1 MNSAVRYDLIAQTEL
16 AIKQTF
22 TRWVC
27 VDGFAD
33 GVVGVVGLTVSNQNR
48 VVRLPEVVVFKTLQ
62 VPFLLGMDWIDAA
75 KVAVMTEDHKG
86 VVYLR
91 DSKGDVIRE
100 QTWPTFQLIPASEDK
115 PAITKPPMEVFKSD
129 TIIDIEKALLTNT
142 ESSGLFQNHESLGTI
157 PEDPIILPEPRSTK
171 RVLAPVTFEVE
182 VEIHPEPKTFTLPL
196 ESSLPMGKLPE
207 QVAAEE
213 KTKPKLLK

>member
-1 MNSAVRYDLIAQTEL
+1 MSAANCKGGKAVGKRGGWSTGAGPAEQPSINLFQAPILATRCSSAYIETRASQLGALRALVDSGAVNSAVRYDLIAQTEL
-16 AIKQTF
+16 AIKQTS

-27 VDGFAD
+27 ADGFAD
-33 GVVGVVGLTVSNQNR
+33 GVVGVVGLTVSYQNR

-115 PAITKPPMEVFKSD
+115 PAITKPPMEVFKSLVLGSF
-129 TIIDIEKALLTNT
+129 I
-142 ESSGLFQNHESLGTI
+142 SSRT
-157 PEDPIILPEPRSTK
+157 RC
-171 RVLAPVTFEVE
+171 
-182 VEIHPEPKTFTLPL
+182 
-196 ESSLPMGKLPE
+196 E
-207 QVAAEE
+207 QRN
-213 KTKPKLLK
+213 